1 MNMIDVLQKHGLE
14 YSKTNNPTEIG
25 LRCTSGNHADNSPS
39 MMYNLEKDIFQCW
52 SCGFKGT
59 KRKFLQSIGINTDIP
74 FDSKQPFKIL
84 KLKNKLNDLI
94 FEDKVI
100 VPEDA
105 RKVKGTFRNIKSETL
120 EKFEAFFTEQMG
132 LEDYICFPVSQF
144 GKIRFIEGRNRFN
157 KSEKPKY
164 YRRPAKARSA
174 DMLYPLDMIKDKSQ
188 LILVEGLFD
197 MLNMWDKGYE
207 NTVCVF
213 GANNFNKPKLD
224 VLDKIGTTF
233 VEILF
238 DGDEAGKNGAKR
250 ISEMLDKR
258 FIQSKII
265 NLPKDTDPGDLT
277 QEQLNMILP
286 KDRYNNDK

>member
-1 MNMIDVLQKHGLE
+1 MNMLDVLNKYSIS
-14 YSKTNNPTEIG
+14 YSKTNNPTEVA

-74 FDSKQPFKIL
+74 FDSKQPFKIQ

-94 FEDKVI
+94 FEDKVTI
-100 VPEDA
+100 PEDA
-105 RKVKGTFRNIKSETL
+105 RPVKGTFRNIKADTL
-120 EKFEAFFTEQMG
+120 TKFEAFFTEQLG
-132 LEDYICFPVSQF
+132 LQDYICFPVSQF
-144 GKIRFIEGRNRFN
+144 GRIRFIEGRNRFT

-164 YRRPAKARSA
+164 FRRPIRARSA
-174 DMLYPLDMIKDKSQ
+174 DVLFPLDLIKDKSK

-213 GANNFNKPKLD
+213 GANNFNQPKLEI
-224 VLDKIGTTF
+224 LDKIGTTY

-238 DGDEAGKNGAKR
+238 DGDDAGRNGAKR
-250 ISEMLDKR
+250 ISELLDKR

-265 NLPKDTDPGDLT
+265 RLDQGLDPGDLT
-277 QEQLNMILP
+277 QEQLSILLP
-286 KDRYNNDK
+286 KDRFKK